1 MILEPLER
9 IDLTPKTKVLY
20 DQFKLL
26 TIEIKKKKL
35 PEEIVLSINKEINYL
50 NSITGSDKTLRTGI
64 RKIQSKI
71 VGLLAQK
78 LKIVPINYYRK
89 TWFVLG
95 MTVFGIPIG
104 AALGLSL
111 GNMAYLGIGLP
122 IGMSVGLGMG
132 AKMDNKAKEEG
143 RQLDIEL
150 KM

>member
-1 MILEPLER
+1 MILEPNQRPELSG
-9 IDLTPKTKVLY
+9 KTKDY
-20 DQFKLL
+20 YQQFELL
-26 TIEIKKKKL
+26 ILEIKKKKL
-35 PEEIVLSINKEINYL
+35 PEEIVLVINKHITAL
-50 NSITGSDKTLRTGI
+50 NSVTESDKALRAEI
-64 RKIQSKI
+64 RKEQSKI

-111 GNMAYLGIGLP
+111 GNMAFLGIGLP
-122 IGMSVGLGMG
+122 VGMSIGLAVGTG
-132 AKMDNKAKEEG
+132 MDNKAKEEG
-143 RQLDIEL
+143 RQLGIEL

>member
-9 IDLTPKTKVLY
+9 TDLTPKTKVLY
-20 DQFKLL
+20 DQFELL

-64 RKIQSKI
+64 RKVQSKI

-104 AALGLSL
+104 TALGLSL

>member
-1 MILEPLER
+1 MILDPIQRPELTNKSKEAYGQFER
-9 IDLTPKTKVLY
+9 LIV
-20 DQFKLL
+20 
-26 TIEIKKKKL
+26 EIKKKKL
-35 PEEIVLSINKEINYL
+35 PGEIELVINKHITQL
-50 NSITGSDKTLRTGI
+50 NSVTDADKVLRSEI
-64 RKIQSKI
+64 RKEQSKI
-71 VGLLAQK
+71 IGLLAQK

-111 GNMAYLGIGLP
+111 GNMAFLGIGLP
-122 IGMSVGLGMG
+122 VGMSIGLAMG
-132 AKMDNKAKEEG
+132 AGMDNKAKEEG